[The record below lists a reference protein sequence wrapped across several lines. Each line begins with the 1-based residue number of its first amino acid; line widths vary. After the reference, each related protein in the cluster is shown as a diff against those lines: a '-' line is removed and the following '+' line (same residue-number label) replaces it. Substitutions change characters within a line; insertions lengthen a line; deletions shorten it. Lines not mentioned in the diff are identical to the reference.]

1 MTEKLTDL
9 LEKYQR
15 GEATAAEKKYVEE
28 RLKEFAA
35 LQEVLL
41 EQEAG
46 EAFELPNLTEA
57 ETVDSKKLKR
67 QVNRKFLRLGLGV
80 AGILLVVFAVLQWL
94 IFPLTNFFY
103 FNPTEKVVHEEVV
116 PYNIV
121 AAIQTEVTS
130 PLYHLAAVDYQ
141 HNGIGK
147 YAVTKTYQTNLPA
160 VPLSNNQETFEIV
173 RGKVGET
180 SSSLPAASGLLG
192 VTGNLSEESR
202 QLFLANKEQTLEK
215 LTALPAT
222 SEIAGG
228 LTFAT
233 PLSLGEVQEIFGTES
248 FFSDTDYRVNWFS
261 VDIGDSDGL
270 PLGFNWFATFD
281 YAANYIGISSSY
293 LTDLNGKYP
302 HLLPSTEAGATD
314 VNLRQD
320 FKEHFTSC
328 LRYLLDN
335 HDLLEKQNQAT
346 PLSTEYLQQ
355 ALDYIEENDVK
366 ITGIYL
372 SATTERYREIVKS
385 DQVLDTQILGTE
397 LFSQCFMNS

>member
-15 GEATAAEKKYVEE
+15 GEATAAEKNYVEE

-41 EQEAG
+41 EQEDS
-46 EAFELPNLTEA
+46 EVFELPNSTEA
-57 ETVDSKKLKR
+57 ETVDSKKLKH
-67 QVNRKFLRLGLGV
+67 QFNRKFLRLGLGV

-94 IFPLTNFFY
+94 LFPLANFFY

-130 PLYHLAAVDYQ
+130 PLYHLSALGSQQD
-141 HNGIGK
+141 GIGK
-147 YAVTKTYQTNLPA
+147 YIITKTYQSNLPA
-160 VPLSNNQETFEIV
+160 VPLSGNQETYEIV

-180 SSSLPAASGLLG
+180 SGTLPAASSLIGR
-192 VTGNLSEESR
+192 TSELSEESR

-233 PLSLGEVQEIFGTES
+233 PLGLGEVQEFFGTES
-248 FFSDTDYRVNWFS
+248 FFSDSDYRVNWFS
-261 VDIGDSDGL
+261 VDIGDSEGL
-270 PLGFNWFATFD
+270 QLGFNWFATFD
-281 YAANYIGISSSY
+281 FAANYIGTSSSY
-293 LTDLNGKYP
+293 LTDLNGQYP

-328 LRYLLDN
+328 LQYLLDN
-335 HDLLEKQNQAT
+335 HELLKMQNKAT
-346 PLSTEYLQQ
+346 PLSAEYLQQ

-366 ITGIYL
+366 ITGVYF
-372 SATTERYREIVKS
+372 SATTERYREIVGA

-397 LFSQCFMNS
+397 LYSQSFVNS